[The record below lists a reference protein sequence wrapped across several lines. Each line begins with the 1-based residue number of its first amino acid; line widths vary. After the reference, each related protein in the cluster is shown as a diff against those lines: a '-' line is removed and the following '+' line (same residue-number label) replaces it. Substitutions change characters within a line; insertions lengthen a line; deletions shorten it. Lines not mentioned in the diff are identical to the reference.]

1 MKEFKEWFLSMDKD
15 VKLGLLESALK
26 DDKFSEFMQLSKIV
40 LDAPITDGG
49 ISTEEIEN
57 VRTKYF

>member
-1 MKEFKEWFLSMDKD
+1 MDELKEWFLSMDKD

-26 DDKFSEFMQLSKIV
+26 DDKFGEFMQLSMIL
-40 LDAPITDGG
+40 LDAPITEGG
-49 ISTEEIEN
+49 LPTEEIEN

>member
-1 MKEFKEWFLSMDKD
+1 MDELKQWFLSMDKD

-26 DDKFSEFMQLSKIV
+26 DDNFGEFVQLSTIL
-40 LDAPITDGG
+40 LDAPITKGG

>member
-1 MKEFKEWFLSMDKD
+1 
-15 VKLGLLESALK
+15 
-26 DDKFSEFMQLSKIV
+26 MQLSKIV
-40 LDAPITDGG
+40 LDAPITEGG

>member
-1 MKEFKEWFLSMDKD
+1 MDELKEWFLSMDKD

-26 DDKFSEFMQLSKIV
+26 DDKFGEFMQLSKIV
-40 LDAPITDGG
+40 LDAPITEGG

>member
-1 MKEFKEWFLSMDKD
+1 MGELKEWFLSMDKD

-26 DDKFSEFMQLSKIV
+26 DNKFGEFMQLSKIV
-40 LDAPITDGG
+40 LDAPITEGG